1 MLQHCKNLFYLEV
14 CTAAGV
20 SVFKCLCVYLLF
32 EKSPGFRVCP
42 GPLYVCVVFLSQMS
56 LLCLCFQLADRVSH
70 FKPETEQVLHWQYP
84 TAEWVAEA
92 ALHLCSIF
100 FTVWKPC
107 ELVFAWNV
115 VWRCSLRG
123 HWMMLHKKWC
133 LQLWSRCYYIVV
145 ATCSLALILKTW
157 SGGKI
162 FEYMIKTECWFME
175 TCSVGTFKPPTFLP
189 AFPAV
194 MLPG

>member
-42 GPLYVCVVFLSQMS
+42 DPLYVCVVFLSQMS

-100 FTVWKPC
+100 FHSVETMW
-107 ELVFAWNV
+107 A
-115 VWRCSLRG
+115 RI
-123 HWMMLHKKWC
+123 C
-133 LQLWSRCYYIVV
+133 L
-145 ATCSLALILKTW
+145 
-157 SGGKI
+157 
-162 FEYMIKTECWFME
+162 E
-175 TCSVGTFKPPTFLP
+175 CSVEVQPKRTLNDAWQKMMF
-189 AFPAV
+189 AV
-194 MLPG
+194 VVQMLLHSSSNLFSCSHPENVE